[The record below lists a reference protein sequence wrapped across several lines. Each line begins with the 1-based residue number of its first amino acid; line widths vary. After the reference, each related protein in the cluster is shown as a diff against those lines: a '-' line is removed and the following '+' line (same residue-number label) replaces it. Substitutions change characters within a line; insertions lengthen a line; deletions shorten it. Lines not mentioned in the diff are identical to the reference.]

1 MRKPDWKKFLSGKG
15 KKPVLAA
22 TAGILAVTVVAGI
35 VLGTRGG
42 GEPVPVYSFQ
52 YMGMTEFWGDTQE
65 SYGPVTTDK
74 IQTVFLSETQ
84 SVTEIL
90 VKVGDTVKKGD
101 KLLSFDTTLDGLTL
115 ERKRLETE
123 KLKLQLQ
130 EVQEELKDLHNKPV
144 GEEPPDY
151 IPPETE
157 PDLGA
162 ELTKAYQ
169 LSTNSKFDGSTPE
182 TALICWIQDTTQID
196 NTLLDAIWLKA
207 MEFQSKNAEKQPSSA
222 SALPEGETVPLT
234 EPETPPTTI
243 PETVPVTVPETA
255 PATVPETVPLT
266 EPETVPPTEPE
277 TVPPTEPE
285 TVPPTEPETVPPTEP
300 ETVPPTEPETVP
312 PTEPETVPPTE
323 PETVPP
329 TDPETVPPT
338 EPETTPPTVPEETQ
352 PDAAERECYVVIK
365 VTEENKALGARV
377 SWQGM
382 HLVKKAVG
390 GYAFSFFDAYA
401 LEDHTTV
408 PEEPEV
414 EETWP
419 EVDIVITYTPSELA
433 QMRTELNKQIKELDF
448 KLKMAEAEYK
458 IMVRE
463 LGDGNIY
470 ADIDGEVVS
479 LLTEEEAKEARQ
491 PVIKV
496 SGGGGFFV
504 EGSVSELEKD
514 NLKPGQEVTIN
525 DWNTGMTY
533 TGEVRSIGDFPTNE
547 DGWNGMGNPNA
558 SYYPFQVFVDDS
570 ADLEA
575 GRYVS
580 VTYSTSAS
588 ENGIYLENP
597 FLRTEDGRSY
607 VYLRGVD
614 GKLEKRYVTAGKS
627 LWGSYTQI
635 LSGIS
640 ETDWLAFPYGKNL
653 KPGAPTV
660 ESDISDLYSY

>member
-1 MRKPDWKKFLSGKG
+1 MKKPDLKKFFSGKR
-15 KKPVLAA
+15 KKPVIAA
-22 TAGILAVTVVAGI
+22 VSGLLVLILVALI

-52 YMGMTEFWGDTQE
+52 YMGMTEFWGDMQE

-90 VKVGDTVKKGD
+90 VQVGDTVKKGD

-123 KLKLQLQ
+123 KLKLQVQ
-130 EVQEELKDLHNKPV
+130 EVQEKLKDLSNKPV

-151 IPPETE
+151 IPPTQ

-196 NTLLDAIWLKA
+196 NALLDAIWLKA

-222 SALPEGETVPLT
+222 SALPEGET
-234 EPETPPTTI
+234 E
-243 PETVPVTVPETA
+243 A
-255 PATVPETVPLT
+255 ATVPLT
-266 EPETVPPTEPE
+266 EPETVPSAVPETESSLISEAEPSTEPE
-277 TVPPTEPE
+277 TEPSTEPE
-285 TVPPTEPETVPPTEP
+285 TEPSTEPETEPSTEP
-300 ETVPPTEPETVP
+300 ETEPSTEPETEP
-312 PTEPETVPPTE
+312 STEPETEPSTE
-323 PETVPP
+323 PEMEAP
-329 TDPETVPPT
+329 TI
-338 EPETTPPTVPEETQ
+338 PEETHPEKPETQ
-352 PDAAERECYVVIK
+352 CYVVIK

-377 SWQGM
+377 NWQGM
-382 HLVKKAVG
+382 HLVKNAAG
-390 GYAFSFFDAYA
+390 GYAFSFFDAYG
-401 LEDHTTV
+401 LEDHSTV
-408 PEEPEV
+408 SEEPEV

-433 QMRTELNKQIKELDF
+433 KMRAELNKQIKELDF

-463 LGDGNIY
+463 LGDGNVY

-479 LLTEEEAKEARQ
+479 LLTEEEANAARQ

-514 NLKPGQEVTIN
+514 NLKPGQEVTVN

-533 TGEVRSIGDFPTNE
+533 TGEVRSIGDFPTN
-547 DGWNGMGNPNA
+547 DNGWNGMGNPNA

-597 FLRTEDGRSY
+597 FLRTEEGRSY

-614 GKLEKRYVTAGKS
+614 GKLEKRYVNAGKS